1 MDKNKK
7 SVTQTVI
14 EDNKKGNE
22 LKLNIHKEYMK
33 NTSIV
38 MQEEDS
44 KEFENLLTTLNINVK
59 KI

>member
-38 MQEEDS
+38 MKEEDS

>member
-14 EDNKKGNE
+14 EEHKKGSE

-38 MQEEDS
+38 MKEEDS
-44 KEFENLLTTLNINVK
+44 KEFENLLTALNINVK